1 MSSLPG
7 SSKHHKLTFPIWRT
21 DFSPGMVTQTGRAPQ
36 TLNTSATD
44 TGPGRRVARAS
55 IFRCNGGLLF
65 LWDLLAH
72 PQACRVL
79 SKAEG
84 LEVLFKRCFRR
95 GLRDNKK
102 IICSCVSQLTR
113 LLISQTRQLCPQGIK
128 LAFLLLLLL
137 FFQRLTPADRN
148 QRRVLSIKEIP
159 GKMLGLN

>member
-1 MSSLPG
+1 MSSLPR

-21 DFSPGMVTQTGRAPQ
+21 DFSPGMVIQTGRAPQ

-44 TGPGRRVARAS
+44 TGPGLRVARAS

-72 PQACRVL
+72 PQEC
-79 SKAEG
+79 KAEG
-84 LEVLFKRCFRR
+84 LEVLFQRCFRR
-95 GLRDNKK
+95 SLRDNKR

-128 LAFLLLLLL
+128 LGFLLLL

-148 QRRVLSIKEIP
+148 QRRGSFNKGNSREDARA
-159 GKMLGLN
+159 